1 MEKQAGRLIQ
11 TANAALGYVSEFAL
25 NYGLTFLGAVAL
37 LVIGIIAAKMLE
49 RWVRSTLSKVFS
61 FDATLTS
68 FLSVLARYT
77 VLALSSV
84 AALTQLGV
92 PTASIIAALG
102 AIGLAV
108 GLALQ
113 GTLQNIAA
121 GVMLLILRPFEVDEH
136 VLANGISGTVS
147 TLGLFA
153 TELKTDDGLIVF
165 APNSTLWNAAIT
177 NHSRNKARRVELEID
192 VGNDLSP
199 EQVQKGLLGILAAEK
214 SILKK
219 PQAETLFSAIDD
231 GAPHLTLRFW
241 ARSEGWQKSRS
252 ALTEAINK
260 GFGKKGVS
268 VSVPD

>member
-1 MEKQAGRLIQ
+1 MEKQTGRLIH
-11 TANAALGYVSEFAL
+11 TANAAVGYITEFAL
-25 NYGLTFLGAVAL
+25 NYGLTFLGAGAL

-49 RWVRSTLSKVFS
+49 RWVRNTLSKVFS

-77 VLALSSV
+77 VVALSSV

-121 GVMLLILRPFEVDEH
+121 GVMLLILRPFEVGEH
-136 VLANGISGTVS
+136 VFANGISGTVS

-153 TELKTDDGLIVF
+153 TELKTDEGLIVF

-177 NHSRNKARRVELEID
+177 NHSRNKARRVELDID
-192 VGNDLSP
+192 VGDGLSP
-199 EQVQKGLLGILAAEK
+199 EQVQTGLLKILAAEK
-214 SILKK
+214 SVLKK
-219 PQAETLFSAIDD
+219 PDAETLFCAIE
-231 GAPHLTLRFW
+231 GGTSQLTLRFW
-241 ARSEGWQKSRS
+241 TRSEGWQKSRS

-260 GFGKKGVS
+260 SLGKKGVS